1 MYCLVCILYLCIY
14 HFVVLRSSWAVL
26 KPEELKRILA
36 SWHKTLDEGKADDF
50 IKSCEE
56 HRMQIGSTM
65 SIVGYK
71 WTSENKYLACSF
83 VNWLMDRY
91 RFLLIVVYCKFRFYL
106 KSFWWKNFEKCCPNV
121 SCKASILEYQFG
133 ISSWQPIQLYFCGYI
148 LHFWD
153 LLWLIT

>member
-1 MYCLVCILYLCIY
+1 MYCLVYMLYLCIY
-14 HFVVLRSSWAVL
+14 HFVVLHSSWAVL

-71 WTSENKYLACSF
+71 
-83 VNWLMDRY
+83 
-91 RFLLIVVYCKFRFYL
+91 
-106 KSFWWKNFEKCCPNV
+106 
-121 SCKASILEYQFG
+121 
-133 ISSWQPIQLYFCGYI
+133 
-148 LHFWD
+148 
-153 LLWLIT
+153 